1 MSVNKLSELSIS
13 THLPLLLLHVEH
25 VLNEAGCSSEG
36 RLLFKIEIF
45 CHIFAFPVLVGVRS
59 RRPCMDRCE
68 KVIKRLLNINFTIE
82 LKRTTQ
88 VSQLEKLTPDR
99 SWVVN
104 LKGTGDL
111 LRFNFFVEVLEGVD
125 ERFEG

>member
-1 MSVNKLSELSIS
+1 MSVNKLCELSIS
-13 THLPLLLLHVEH
+13 THLPLLVLHVKH
-25 VLNEAGCSSEG
+25 VLNEAGCSSES

-82 LKRTTQ
+82 FKRTTQ

-99 SWVVN
+99 
-104 LKGTGDL
+104 
-111 LRFNFFVEVLEGVD
+111 R
-125 ERFEG
+125 